1 MINLIFFALQGL
13 VNSGPLPKTCSAE
26 DVKNAAATG
35 CKSTTLQTGLNI
47 TFAIIGAFAV
57 VWIVLS
63 GMRLVFARDNPENI
77 TKNRN
82 AIIYAVIGLVIVASA
97 AFIVNIIIGGLG
109 K

>member
-1 MINLIFFALQGL
+1 MMSNIFFALQGL
-13 VNSGPLPKTCSAE
+13 VDSAPLPKTCTTE
-26 DVKNAAATG
+26 DVKNAAVTG

-47 TFAIIGAFAV
+47 AFAIIGAFAV

-82 AIIYAVIGLVIVASA
+82 AVIYAVIGLVIVASA